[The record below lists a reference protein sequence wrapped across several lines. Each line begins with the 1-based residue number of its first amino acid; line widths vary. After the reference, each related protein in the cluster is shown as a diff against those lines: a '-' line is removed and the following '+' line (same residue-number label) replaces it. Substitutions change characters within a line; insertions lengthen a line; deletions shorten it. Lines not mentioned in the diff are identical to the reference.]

1 MKKILLVLVISFS
14 FAFANSK
21 PSLVNTEIIKKG
33 IVNPLEEFIGTLQF
47 SKTSQI
53 ASSTDGIVT
62 QVNFE
67 AGDKIKKGTLLI
79 KVDSDILDSKI
90 TSAKANLELAKI
102 ELENSQKDYDRYKK
116 LINDKSISQKLYD
129 DSFFKLSIAKASLN
143 IAKSS
148 LDELKVLKNKKEIIA
163 PFDAVVSQKNIELAQ
178 WVSAGKVVA
187 ELIDVNSVDLIFNLP
202 ADYIY
207 KLNKDDEYSIKIKN
221 KEYKAKMYATI
232 IKGDKVTRTFPVKF
246 KLNIQDDFVFD
257 GMEVK
262 VNLPRDKKLESL
274 LVSRDSV
281 IKRFGQNVLFLDSD
295 GVAKMVPVKILG
307 YQKDKV
313 AISGQGL
320 KAGAKV
326 VIKGNERIFPN
337 QPIKSLN

>member
-33 IVNPLEEFIGTLQF
+33 VVNPLEEFIGTLQF

-102 ELENSQKDYDRYKK
+102 ELENSKKDYDRYKK

>member
-33 IVNPLEEFIGTLQF
+33 VVNPLEEFIGTLQF

>member
-33 IVNPLEEFIGTLQF
+33 VVNPLEEFIGTLQF

-178 WVSAGKVVA
+178 WVNAGKVVA

>member
-1 MKKILLVLVISFS
+1 MKKVLLILLVIFTFG
-14 FAFANSK
+14 FASK
-21 PSLVNTEIIKKG
+21 PPSLVNTEVIKEG
-33 IVNPLEEFIGTLQF
+33 IVNPLEEFIGTLTF

-90 TSAKANLELAKI
+90 NSAKAKLEVAKI
-102 ELENSQKDYDRYKK
+102 ELENAKKDYNRYKK
-116 LINDKSISQKLYD
+116 LINDNSISEKLYD
-129 DSFFKLSIAKASLN
+129 DSFFKLSIAKATLHTVQ
-143 IAKSS
+143 AS
-148 LDELKVLKNKKEIIA
+148 LDELKVLKNKKTIIA
-163 PFDAVVSQKNIELAQ
+163 PFDAVVSQKDIELAQ
-178 WVSAGKVVA
+178 WVSPGKVVA
-187 ELIDVNSVDLIFNLP
+187 QLIDVSSVDLIFNLP

-207 KLNKDDEYSIKIKN
+207 KLNKDDEYSITIKN

-232 IKGDKVTRTFPVKF
+232 IKGDKTTRTFPVKF

-262 VNLPRDKKLESL
+262 VSLPRDKKLESL

-281 IKRFGQNVLFLDSD
+281 IKRFGQNVIFLDSD
-295 GVAKMVPVKILG
+295 SEAKMVPVKILG